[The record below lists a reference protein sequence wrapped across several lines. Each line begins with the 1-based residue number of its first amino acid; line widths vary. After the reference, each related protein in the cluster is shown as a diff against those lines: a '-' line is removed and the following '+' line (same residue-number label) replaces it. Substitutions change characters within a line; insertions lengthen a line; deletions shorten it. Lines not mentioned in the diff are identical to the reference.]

1 MLLART
7 EGAALELRAPLVCR
21 CRKKKKPPPVA
32 SIRVIGLNCG
42 IADSETRS
50 ILIVI
55 RAAAGLNSAVTKPVP
70 GTLQEGGAPFQT
82 THWTVVFRARETQ
95 SDKSAQKALSDFCE
109 SYWPPLYAFLRHR
122 GHASAEAQ
130 DLVQGF
136 FGHMLEHQTLSR
148 ADREKGKLRTF
159 LLGSFQNY
167 LFNECDRARALKRG
181 GGKQILSIDDHLPEA
196 EASMMKTKH
205 LSDSAAYD
213 LVWASNIVKRA
224 WQQLESAFEAEGKK
238 EWLEVLRP
246 FVAGGGRTP
255 LNQEEAAEKLGVP
268 IATLRT
274 WLSRLR
280 QRYREA
286 LRTEVAST
294 VSDPSE
300 VEQELHYLYHI
311 LTA

>member
-1 MLLART
+1 M
-7 EGAALELRAPLVCR
+7 
-21 CRKKKKPPPVA
+21 KP
-32 SIRVIGLNCG
+32 I
-42 IADSETRS
+42 
-50 ILIVI
+50 
-55 RAAAGLNSAVTKPVP
+55 P
-70 GTLQEGGAPFQT
+70 GTLQEGGAAFQT
-82 THWTVVFRARETQ
+82 THWTMVLLAGETQ
-95 SDKSAQKALSDFCE
+95 ADSSAQKALSDFCE
-109 SYWPPLYAFLRHR
+109 AYWPPLYAFVRHR
-122 GHASAEAQ
+122 GHPSPEAQ

-136 FGHMLEHQTLSR
+136 FAHMLQQNTLSR
-148 ADREKGKLRTF
+148 ADQEKGKLRTF

-167 LFNECDRARALKRG
+167 LFNAYDRTRALKRG
-181 GGKQILSIDDHLPEA
+181 GGKQILSIDEHLPEA
-196 EASMMKTKH
+196 EASMMQTMH

-224 WQQLESAFEAEGKK
+224 WQYLETAFEAEGKK

-246 FVAGGGRTP
+246 FVAGGGKTP
-255 LNQEEAAEKLGVP
+255 LSQEEAAEKLGVP

-294 VSDPSE
+294 VSDPADID
-300 VEQELHYLYHI
+300 QELHYLYQI